1 MSEAGGI
8 FAFVQLEFGFLL
20 GPADGRYLVRRSSEA
35 PPDHVLVLTTEGAP
49 ERRSLRGRRGSSIT
63 HGTPEP
69 VPTARIT
76 VIDPQPFPD
85 HESAEAWLAEVRRAG
100 ERTHSEVRSA
110 VRVANRAQ
118 QAYRAAASDPYA
130 RDVSADHALVVR
142 LGFGAGEAVAKG
154 HYQAAWER
162 PPGIR
167 ERPQRAMEAPDQ
179 RFAALIG
186 AREPLLVCEELVLR
200 ARADLTA
207 GRLREAALQARVA
220 LESLLSELIDALTGE
235 RRSVLEADRAP
246 IGDAANMA
254 LCGPLDEAAA
264 QAVTA
269 AVGRMEAAL
278 RVHRLGGAS

>member
-1 MSEAGGI
+1 MSEAGGT

-20 GPADGRYLVRRSSEA
+20 GPADGRYLVRQAPEA
-35 PPDHVLVLTTEGAP
+35 APDHILVLTTVGA
-49 ERRSLRGRRGSSIT
+49 ERRSPRGRRGSSVT
-63 HGTPEP
+63 GATPEP

-76 VIDPQPFPD
+76 VIDAEPFPD
-85 HESAEAWLAEVRRAG
+85 QGSAEGWLSEARRTG
-100 ERTHSEVRSA
+100 DRTDSEVRSA
-110 VRVANRAQ
+110 VRVANRAL

-130 RDVSADHALVVR
+130 HDVSADHALVVR
-142 LGFGAGEAVAKG
+142 LGFGRGEAVAKG

-162 PPGIR
+162 PAGIR
-167 ERPQRAMEAPDQ
+167 ERPHRSMEAPDE

-220 LESLLSELIDALTGE
+220 LESLLSELSEALAGE
-235 RRSVLEADRAP
+235 LRAALAADRTP
-246 IGDAANMA
+246 VGEAANEA
-254 LCGPLDEAAA
+254 LWGPLDDGSA
-264 QAVTA
+264 QAVAA

-278 RVHRLGGAS
+278 RVRRLGGAS